1 MCGPWA
7 GDTFLTACGAG
18 QLSPIRCLEP
28 AHAALNPPGH
38 PIVNSTVQDLTDP
51 TGATERMP
59 SVPKSFRLPDEDVAR
74 LTQVT
79 AVARSSVRRYSREL
93 LNGLRSNTR
102 QGEVWATELDHAAHD
117 GPLVAAWL
125 GHATVLLRLG
135 ERWILTD
142 PVFSQRI
149 GVRLGG
155 LTLGV
160 GRVGPAFDPAL
171 LPPLDLVLIS
181 HAHFDHLDVPS
192 LKRVASP
199 RTRVVTASSTRRLI
213 PRGFASVQ
221 ELDWDQDLALDG
233 LHIRAIKPNHWG
245 ARTAWDRHR
254 GFNSYVLETPRHR
267 VLFAG
272 DTAYTDNFGVCGR
285 QGVDLSIFG
294 IGAYNPWIQAHANP
308 EQVWQMHGHAAG
320 NWLMP
325 IHHSTFKLSDEPM
338 DEPLQRMLGVADG
351 SRQRV
356 IGRELGQLWTPDHT
370 IIVSPEGIAKDI

>member
-1 MCGPWA
+1 V
-7 GDTFLTACGAG
+7 
-18 QLSPIRCLEP
+18 
-28 AHAALNPPGH
+28 H
-38 PIVNSTVQDLTDP
+38 DLTDP
-51 TGATERMP
+51 TGAIEQRP
-59 SVPKSFRLPDEDVAR
+59 FPKTVRLPEEEVAR

-79 AVARSSVRRYSREL
+79 AVARSSMRRYSREL
-93 LNGLRSNTR
+93 INGLRSNTR

-135 ERWILTD
+135 DRWILTD

-155 LTLGV
+155 MTLGA
-160 GRVGPAFDPAL
+160 GRIGPAFDPAL

-192 LKRVASP
+192 LRRLASE
-199 RTRVVTASSTRRLI
+199 RTHVITALHTRRLI
-213 PRGFASVQ
+213 PKGFASVQ
-221 ELDWDQDLALDG
+221 ELGWEQATSFNG
-233 LHIRAIKPNHWG
+233 LHIRALKPNHWG

-272 DTAYTDNFGVCGR
+272 DTAYTECYGVCGR

-294 IGAYNPWIQAHANP
+294 IGAYNPWIRAHANP
-308 EQVWQMHGHAAG
+308 EQVWEMHRHAAG

-325 IHHSTFKLSDEPM
+325 IHHSTFKLSDEPL
-338 DEPLQRMLGVADG
+338 DEPMRRMLLAADG
-351 SRQRV
+351 AQQRI

-370 IIVSPEGIAKDI
+370 IQVSPDGTIRDV